1 MTPQRAAAAIVAA
14 AGGRKP
20 VVIVDRPDMRL
31 VFGLFGGPRG
41 LSRRLVH
48 GAYKPLLK
56 ERGRS

>member
-1 MTPQRAAAAIVAA
+1 MPAQYAAAAILKATA
-14 AGGRKP
+14 GRKP

-41 LSRRLVH
+41 ISRRLVH

-56 ERGRS
+56 GRR

>member
-1 MTPQRAAAAIVAA
+1 MSPQRAAAAIVGAA
-14 AGGRKP
+14 AGSKP

-41 LSRRLVH
+41 ISRRLVH

-56 ERGRS
+56 SRAS